1 MTAQNTRNN
10 LLLPD
15 IKRWSTEQGPTI
27 SLKSVH
33 KSFGDKHVL
42 RGLDLEIEPG
52 TTTVIIGAS
61 ASGKSVLIK
70 LMNGLIK
77 ADKGEVS
84 LFGEDPRKLGAQA
97 LDRLRQR
104 MGTLFQNYALFDSMT
119 VEQNVA
125 FPLVQ
130 SGVVKEAEAL
140 KLAKI
145 ALEELEL
152 GHVLREYPATLSGG
166 MKKRVSLARAL
177 IANPEL
183 VLFDEPTTGL
193 DPIMM
198 EFVDDMIITAQ
209 KKFALT
215 SVVISHDMA
224 STFRL
229 ADSIAVLH
237 DGKILAHD
245 TPDAIRAHPDE
256 RIQRLINASD
266 KTAIAMPVAGAQQ
279 KEEADEPIAVKVR
292 GLRKAFDGREV
303 LKGVDFSAPEKKI
316 SVLIG
321 GSGSGKSVLMKHI
334 LGLFKPDA
342 GTIEVLG
349 ENLVGIDEQGLVRL
363 RTRVG
368 MLFQSAAL
376 LDSLTVEQNIAF
388 PLRERRDPVSLS
400 ETNERVQQLIEQL
413 KLNEIARAYP
423 SAISNGQQKRVSLA
437 RALATRPEMMIY
449 DEPTTGQ
456 DPIMCAYVE
465 EMIVEV
471 QETFKLTSLVISHD
485 MASTFRI
492 GDHVAM
498 LYKGEM
504 IAEGPPASL
513 LNTEDERVK
522 SFVFAADVAEEK
534 DKAKEAQQGLK
545 G

>member
-279 KEEADEPIAVKVR
+279 KEEVDEFIAVKVR

>member
-1 MTAQNTRNN
+1 LAGSHLRKN

-15 IKRWSTEQGPTI
+15 VERWDPAKGPVLL
-27 SLKSVH
+27 LKGVH
-33 KSFGDKHVL
+33 KAFGAKQVL
-42 RGLDLEIEPG
+42 RDLDLAITSGE
-52 TTTVIIGAS
+52 TTVIIGAS
-61 ASGKSVLIK
+61 GSGKSVLIK
-70 LMNGLIK
+70 LLNGLLL
-77 ADKGEVS
+77 ADAGEVR
-84 LFGEDPRKLGAQA
+84 LFGEDPRVLGAQA
-97 LDRLRQR
+97 LDKLRQR

-125 FPLVQ
+125 FPLTQ
-130 SGVVKEAEAL
+130 SGLVREADAL
-140 KLAKI
+140 KLARA
-145 ALEELEL
+145 ALEELGL
-152 GHVLREYPATLSGG
+152 GHVVKGYPASLSGG

-177 IANPEL
+177 IANPEV

-193 DPIMM
+193 DPVMM
-198 EFVDDMIITAQ
+198 EFVDDMILQAQ

-229 ADSIAVLH
+229 AHKIAVLH
-237 DGKILAHD
+237 EGKILAHD

-256 RIQRLINASD
+256 RIQRLINASN
-266 KTAIAMPVAGAQQ
+266 KTAIAMPAASAAAQPEGA
-279 KEEADEPIAVKVR
+279 APPAVKVR
-292 GLRKAFDGREV
+292 GLVKSFGGRVV
-303 LKGVDFSAPEKKI
+303 LKGVDFSAPLKKI
-316 SVLIG
+316 SILIG

-334 LGLFKPDA
+334 MGLLRPDA
-342 GTIEVLG
+342 GQIEVLG
-349 ENLVGIDEQGLVRL
+349 KDLIGIDEEGLIEL

-368 MLFQSAAL
+368 MLFQNAAL

-388 PLRERRDPVSLS
+388 PLRERRVALPAG
-400 ETNERVQQLIEQL
+400 ETRDRVQHVLEQL
-413 KLNEIARAYP
+413 KLTEIARAYP

-437 RALATRPEMMIY
+437 RALAARPEMMIY

-465 EMIVEV
+465 QMILEA

-498 LYKGEM
+498 MYQGE
-504 IAEGPPASL
+504 IIVEGPPALL
-513 LNTEDERVK
+513 LNSEDERVK
-522 SFVFAADVAEEK
+522 NFVFAADVAQ
-534 DKAKEAQQGLK
+534 AKEGFRS
-545 G
+545 

>member
-1 MTAQNTRNN
+1 LAGSHLRKN

-15 IKRWSTEQGPTI
+15 VERWDPAKGPVLL
-27 SLKSVH
+27 LKGVH
-33 KSFGDKHVL
+33 KAFGAKQVL
-42 RGLDLEIEPG
+42 RDLDLAITSGE
-52 TTTVIIGAS
+52 TTVIIGAS
-61 ASGKSVLIK
+61 GSGKSVLIK
-70 LMNGLIK
+70 LLNGLLL
-77 ADKGEVS
+77 ADAGEVR
-84 LFGEDPRKLGAQA
+84 LFGEDPRVLGAQA
-97 LDRLRQR
+97 LDKLRQR

-125 FPLVQ
+125 FPLTQ
-130 SGVVKEAEAL
+130 SGLVREADAL
-140 KLAKI
+140 KLARA
-145 ALEELEL
+145 ALEELGL
-152 GHVLREYPATLSGG
+152 GHVVKGYPASLSGG

-177 IANPEL
+177 ITNPEV

-193 DPIMM
+193 DPVMM
-198 EFVDDMIITAQ
+198 EFVDDMILQAQ

-229 ADSIAVLH
+229 AHKIAVLH
-237 DGKILAHD
+237 EGKILAHD

-256 RIQRLINASD
+256 RIQRLINASN
-266 KTAIAMPVAGAQQ
+266 KTAIAMPAASAAAQPEGA
-279 KEEADEPIAVKVR
+279 APPAVKVR
-292 GLRKAFDGREV
+292 GLVKSFGGRVV
-303 LKGVDFSAPEKKI
+303 LKGVDFSAPLKKI
-316 SVLIG
+316 SILIG

-334 LGLFKPDA
+334 MGLLRPDA
-342 GTIEVLG
+342 GQIEVLG
-349 ENLVGIDEQGLVRL
+349 KDLIGIDEEGLIEL

-368 MLFQSAAL
+368 MLFQNAAL

-388 PLRERRDPVSLS
+388 PLRERRVALPAG
-400 ETNERVQQLIEQL
+400 ETRDRVQHVLEQL
-413 KLNEIARAYP
+413 KLTEIARAYP

-437 RALATRPEMMIY
+437 RALAARPEMMIY

-465 EMIVEV
+465 QMILEA

-498 LYKGEM
+498 MYQGE
-504 IAEGPPASL
+504 IIVEGPPALL
-513 LNTEDERVK
+513 LNSEDERVK
-522 SFVFAADVAEEK
+522 NFVFAADVAQ
-534 DKAKEAQQGLK
+534 AKEGFRS
-545 G
+545 

>member
-10 LLLPD
+10 LLLPG